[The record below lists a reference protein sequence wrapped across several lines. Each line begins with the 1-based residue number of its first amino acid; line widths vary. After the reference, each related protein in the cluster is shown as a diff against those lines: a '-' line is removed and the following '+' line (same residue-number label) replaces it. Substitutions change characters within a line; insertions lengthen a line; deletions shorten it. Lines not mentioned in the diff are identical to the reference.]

1 MHLLRVSVVR
11 VQKLMLQVQR
21 QLLLLTSRGWGGIL
35 SSRPYVH
42 RINKC
47 NVCTYNV
54 ILITRLIVR
63 PTARKHT
70 HPRGA
75 NGPTGDPD
83 SRSTLSDGRICDP
96 PAAAGLR
103 APAHRG
109 ARDDGPGAL
118 DHRDHATDIR
128 PRVCAGQILRGA
140 VRQQV
145 EDRRQDRRPF

>member
-1 MHLLRVSVVR
+1 VRMHLLRVSVVR

-21 QLLLLTSRGWGGIL
+21 QLLLLTSRGLGGIL

-42 RINKC
+42 MINNC

-83 SRSTLSDGRICDP
+83 SRSTLVMDASATRP
-96 PAAAGLR
+96 PPLVCVPPHIAAR
-103 APAHRG
+103 ATTARG
-109 ARDDGPGAL
+109 
-118 DHRDHATDIR
+118 H
-128 PRVCAGQILRGA
+128 
-140 VRQQV
+140 
-145 EDRRQDRRPF
+145 

>member
-42 RINKC
+42 TINNC

-63 PTARKHT
+63 PTAKTHT
-70 HPRGA
+70 PAGRQRASSNTRLFFGQTRLVVMPFGQA
-75 NGPTGDPD
+75 RVDLFGDD
-83 SRSTLSDGRICDP
+83 L
-96 PAAAGLR
+96 
-103 APAHRG
+103 
-109 ARDDGPGAL
+109 
-118 DHRDHATDIR
+118 
-128 PRVCAGQILRGA
+128 
-140 VRQQV
+140 
-145 EDRRQDRRPF
+145 

>member
-42 RINKC
+42 KINNC

-63 PTARKHT
+63 PTAKTHT

-75 NGPTGDPD
+75 NRPTQFVIPFSANPTSLSDKPD
-83 SRSTLSDGRICDP
+83 SFS
-96 PAAAGLR
+96 A
-103 APAHRG
+103 
-109 ARDDGPGAL
+109 
-118 DHRDHATDIR
+118 
-128 PRVCAGQILRGA
+128 
-140 VRQQV
+140 
-145 EDRRQDRRPF
+145 